1 MDANNS
7 MLYRARKVIASECKV
22 EKPEDK
28 DTNID
33 LILAGLDAFQP
44 LYDPV
49 MKELPSTM
57 AYSDA

>member
-1 MDANNS
+1 
-7 MLYRARKVIASECKV
+7 MLYKARKVIASECVV

-33 LILAGLDAFQP
+33 LILKGLDAFQP
-44 LYDPV
+44 LHDPV
-49 MKELPSTM
+49 MRELPSTM